1 MIKSIL
7 KKFLI
12 IFIMIFFLINTIN
25 MPIYAAHKSTG
36 SSAIGVYNKEIKSV
50 NTSAGTPT
58 ETVSNIIGSIIFIMQ
73 TILLGLALIMLIV
86 LGIKFIVGSVEEK
99 AEIKKHL
106 TIYVFGVIL
115 LIAAAGFV
123 SLLKKFFLAL

>member
-12 IFIMIFFLINTIN
+12 IFIMIFFLMNTIN
-25 MPIYAAHKSTG
+25 MPIYAAHNSTG
-36 SSAIGVYNKEIKSV
+36 SSAIAAYNKEIKTV
-50 NTSAGTPT
+50 NTSSGTPT

-73 TILLGLALIMLIV
+73 SILLAFALIMLIV

-106 TIYVFGVIL
+106 TIYVFGVVL
-115 LIAAAGFV
+115 LIVASGLV
-123 SLLKKFFLAL
+123 SLLRKFFLGL